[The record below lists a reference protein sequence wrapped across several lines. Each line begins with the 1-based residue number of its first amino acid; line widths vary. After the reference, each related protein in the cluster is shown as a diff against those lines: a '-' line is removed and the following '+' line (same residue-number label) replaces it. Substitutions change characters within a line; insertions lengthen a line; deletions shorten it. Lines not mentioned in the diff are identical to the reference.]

1 MVSCP
6 CPVTPWVSG
15 GIALVF
21 VDFGSL
27 PDLAGVLSR
36 AAFVFSLLSSLSL
49 RDLRPTVAV
58 PSESDLVG
66 GSLRDLRVAVLS
78 ESAMVGG

>member
-1 MVSCP
+1 MVSP
-6 CPVTPWVSG
+6 
-15 GIALVF
+15 
-21 VDFGSL
+21 DFGSL
-27 PDLAGVLSR
+27 PDLAGVLFR
-36 AAFVFSLLSSLSL
+36 AAFVLSLSSFSL

-66 GSLRDLRVAVLS
+66 GSLCDVGVAVLS